1 MGMKPTQSRPGT
13 IQQLVTALTE
23 IARFADSEDQQDEII
38 AFRWQAVKLARESL
52 TATGH
57 EWIDTS
63 RCPECNE
70 PGTPETRR
78 NGVFFMVCEAPHGC
92 DYEDQWEHIDPSRG
106 AE

>member
-1 MGMKPTQSRPGT
+1 MGMTPGT

-57 EWIDTS
+57 DWTVRHLDTS

-70 PGTPETRR
+70 PGTPQTSR

-92 DYEDQWEHIDPSRG
+92 DYEDQWEHIDPEG
-106 AE
+106 GE

>member
-52 TATGH
+52 TETGH
-57 EWIDTS
+57 EWID
-63 RCPECNE
+63 
-70 PGTPETRR
+70 
-78 NGVFFMVCEAPHGC
+78 
-92 DYEDQWEHIDPSRG
+92 PSGG